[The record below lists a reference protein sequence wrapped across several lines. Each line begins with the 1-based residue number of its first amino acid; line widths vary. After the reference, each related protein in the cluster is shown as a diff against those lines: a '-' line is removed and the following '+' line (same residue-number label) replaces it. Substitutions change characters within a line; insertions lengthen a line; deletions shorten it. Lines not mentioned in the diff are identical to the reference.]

1 MDFIVGLP
9 TTEKGF
15 YSIWVIADRLAKS
28 AHFIPIKSNYHP
40 HNYADIYFQQVVR
53 LHGVPKSIVFDR
65 RSQFIARFWERL
77 HHNLGTK
84 LIRSSAYHPQ
94 TSGQTEH
101 VNQILEDMLRASL
114 ISCKGS
120 WEKWFLL
127 AEFSYNNSYQESIKM
142 APFEALYGRKCRTP
156 LNWVEPR
163 ERRFYGIDFVKEVEE
178 QVCAVQKNMAA
189 AQARQK
195 SYADKGRKPIEFGVG
210 DHVYLRYHLCG
221 A

>member
-1 MDFIVGLP
+1 
-9 TTEKGF
+9 
-15 YSIWVIADRLAKS
+15 
-28 AHFIPIKSNYHP
+28 
-40 HNYADIYFQQVVR
+40 
-53 LHGVPKSIVFDR
+53 
-65 RSQFIARFWERL
+65 
-77 HHNLGTK
+77 
-84 LIRSSAYHPQ
+84 
-94 TSGQTEH
+94 
-101 VNQILEDMLRASL
+101 
-114 ISCKGS
+114 
-120 WEKWFLL
+120 
-127 AEFSYNNSYQESIKM
+127 M